1 MQEVT
6 ALCCDKL
13 SLGHEGRSNSDC
25 YKTSRFCYQIR
36 DEIGRARNISRQ
48 RYKQRKQMMVSVA
61 AVVVIGLALF
71 AQGIMDV
78 HTDMHN
84 KYVLL

>member
-36 DEIGRARNISRQ
+36 DEIGRAINISR
-48 RYKQRKQMMVSVA
+48 RYKQRQLMMVSVA